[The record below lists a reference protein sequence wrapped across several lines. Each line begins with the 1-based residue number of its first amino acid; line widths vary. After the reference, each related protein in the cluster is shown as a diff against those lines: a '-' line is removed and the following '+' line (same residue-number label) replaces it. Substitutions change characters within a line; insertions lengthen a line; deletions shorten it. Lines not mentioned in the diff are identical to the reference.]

1 MPPLKLKPLV
11 HCTVDKVQKLPYS
24 LDRIESYWMRELN
37 AIWQDLLAVV
47 CQLVNIISTGS
58 ETTVPIWSR
67 ASNRHLS
74 SDALSGLVKPSGC
87 CSSSDSALA
96 GCSGL
101 LVFFTVLYED
111 VIAVTLICQLFVK
124 PLVSEKW
131 FFWFFCVFFNATE
144 NYLHFNVTE
153 VTFFVLFSKCYF
165 HLGDC
170 LCGWSPLPNM
180 AFLRMCSD
188 VNTQ

>member
-24 LDRIESYWMRELN
+24 LDRIESYWKRELN
-37 AIWQDLLAVV
+37 TIWQDLLAVV

-74 SDALSGLVKPSGC
+74 SDALSGLVKPSSC

-101 LVFFTVLYED
+101 LVFHGSLWGRNSSHFNMSAFCKTSCFREV
-111 VIAVTLICQLFVK
+111 
-124 PLVSEKW
+124 
-131 FFWFFCVFFNATE
+131 FFCVFLCFFQCHWE
-144 NYLHFNVTE
+144 LPPFQCHWSHFFCFV
-153 VTFFVLFSKCYF
+153 FQVLFPSRRLF
-165 HLGDC
+165 M
-170 LCGWSPLPNM
+170 WVIS
-180 AFLRMCSD
+180 F
-188 VNTQ
+188 T

>member
-24 LDRIESYWMRELN
+24 LDRIESYWKRELN
-37 AIWQDLLAVV
+37 TIWQDLLAVV

-74 SDALSGLVKPSGC
+74 SDALSGLVKPSSC

-101 LVFFTVLYED
+101 LVFHGSLWGRNSSHFNMSAFCKTSCFREV
-111 VIAVTLICQLFVK
+111 
-124 PLVSEKW
+124 

-144 NYLHFNVTE
+144 NYLHFSVTE